1 MKIVEAISL
10 IGELKTPVIS
20 GDPDTLVYLCL
31 FWLSNLDKEIWQ
43 NIISKHENTA
53 IEEEYDDEGE
63 LITDMPDPT
72 PYEMVEGEGE
82 EPDEIPDVTLIV
94 PEPYS
99 ELYLHYLA
107 AQIDYWNGEIT
118 RYNNSM
124 AKYNEKYD
132 DYVAL
137 FNRTYMP
144 KQDNYISV

>member
-1 MKIVEAISL
+1 MTIEEAKAQLTALKPNYATDSQIVL
-10 IGELKTPVIS
+10 
-20 GDPDTLVYLCL
+20 
-31 FWLSNLDKEIWQ
+31 WLSNLDEDIWQ
-43 NIISKHENTA
+43 NIISRHDDTA
-53 IEEEYDDEGE
+53 LVEEYDDDGE

-82 EPDEIPDVTLIV
+82 DTLPDVTLLV

-99 ELYLHYLA
+99 ELYLHFLA

-132 DYVAL
+132 DYMAW
-137 FNRTYMP
+137 FNRTYMQ
-144 KQDNYISV
+144 KQDNYIEV